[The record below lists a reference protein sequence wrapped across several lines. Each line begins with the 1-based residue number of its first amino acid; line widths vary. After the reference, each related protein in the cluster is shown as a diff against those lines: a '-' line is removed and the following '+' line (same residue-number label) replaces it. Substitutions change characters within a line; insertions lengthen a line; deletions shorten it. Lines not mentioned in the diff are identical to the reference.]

1 MTSPDRLAAAR
12 DAVIAGNLAKL
23 RLLLK
28 SGVPADAPLPGSSL
42 LRLAARFGHA
52 AVFDALVDAGARID
66 DPELLEYAAD
76 GKNPS
81 PAIIARILA
90 EAAPAQAVRD
100 AALRFASVQGNG
112 EAVAALIAS
121 GADANARDPF
131 SGDCALLNAILHGQE
146 AAAALLLEAGADPR
160 VFVLDDPAESAQDNP
175 HKGKTALELAE
186 TLGHAGIAARLRA
199 AG

>member
-76 GKNPS
+76 GKTPS

-100 AALRFASVQGNG
+100 AALRFASVQGG
-112 EAVAALIAS
+112 GTAVAALIAA
-121 GADANARDPF
+121 GADVNARDPF

-146 AAAALLLEAGADPR
+146 EAAALLLEAGADPQVR
-160 VFVLDDPAESAQDNP
+160 VLDDPAETPAENP
-175 HKGKTALELAE
+175 HKGRTALELAE
-186 TLGHAGIAARLRA
+186 ALGHTDIAARLRA

>member
-42 LRLAARFGHA
+42 LRLAARFGHGE
-52 AVFDALVDAGARID
+52 VFDALVAAGARID

-90 EAAPAQAVRD
+90 EAPPAQSGLD
-100 AALRFASVQGNG
+100 AALRFACVQGSS
-112 EAVAALIAS
+112 EVIAALIAA
-121 GADANARDPF
+121 GADVNARDPF
-131 SGDCALLNAILHGQE
+131 HGDCALLNAILHGQE
-146 AAAALLLEAGADPR
+146 GAAAQLLEAGADPQVR
-160 VFVLDDPAESAQDNP
+160 VFDDPDESPAENP

-186 TLGHAGIAARLRA
+186 ALGHARIAARLRA